1 MRRRAGLSR
10 LAVVFVAA
18 SGLLVPSAAAQM
30 TSEAFITGDAARAYE
45 KWQVAMKAEL
55 ARDRD
60 LIEFAF
66 GEVLA
71 TDPSPMR
78 IALFAERSVKRNENA
93 GGVLLFEQDYQAGA
107 LGENGRAI
115 AELLETGRELLN
127 QADDGWY
134 FASVGRFDVAA
145 ANFSALL
152 EASPDPV
159 ALLEFAERVPRRH
172 EILAQLAD
180 HPTVGEPVRRIMKLL
195 EKGEQAIK
203 ADPTRIRQNLERLDG
218 PPRAFENGVA
228 KLSESGEYSVPIAV
242 QYLREADKRQLA
254 PAIIRALPLIGRNG
268 LNPLVM
274 ALEMDDQA
282 VKRIVI
288 ETLGRIGYSQS
299 IPYLLKLREAED
311 TPVEIKSAVD
321 AALADLGGRGVR
333 LDSSAAPAQAFL
345 GLAEAYYYNH
355 ESLAA
360 DSRLD
365 TANVWY
371 WRDDLLQNVAVPTA
385 IFNEIMCMRCC
396 EEALRLDP
404 ALKPAISLWL
414 AANFHRA
421 AQLAEGETDYTRPE
435 GFPSA
440 AYFAQ
445 SAGAEHCLRALARA
459 VDDSDSVVALGA
471 IEALRKTAG
480 PASLSSAELG
490 RLPLAECLSSGD
502 RLVRIRAAIALG
514 LARPQQ
520 AFENSQNL
528 IPVLNEALM
537 LFGGVSNALV
547 VDADSDTANAAA
559 GRLRELGFATIVDAT
574 LFAGLQKVRNESPG
588 VDVIVLASDLAS
600 PEVGAAI
607 RELRGE
613 FRFRATPILIAAK
626 RGQADAAADVARAD
640 ERLVDV
646 AANAD
651 VDGWKLALARAMK
664 AAGATAITPE
674 VGASLS
680 LEAAGVLQLLA
691 VTRSPVFDVGRS
703 QAALIEVLNRSDD
716 PALRTTAAGV
726 LSYIPTSESQEALAA
741 IALSPEADEAM
752 RVAMFSALAEAAKHH
767 GNKLGSETVAAVIE
781 VVESDASMTLREAA
795 SRALGALDLK
805 SDPASELIRGQYAG

>member
-1 MRRRAGLSR
+1 MRRCAGLSR
-10 LAVVFVAA
+10 LAVVFGAV
-18 SGLLVPSAAAQM
+18 SGSFLPIAAAQLG
-30 TSEAFITGDAARAYE
+30 SEAFITGDAARGYE
-45 KWQVAMKAEL
+45 KWQVALKAEL

-66 GEVLA
+66 GEVQA
-71 TDPSPMR
+71 TNPSPMR
-78 IALFAERSVKRNENA
+78 VALFAERSVKRNESA
-93 GGVLLFEQDYQAGA
+93 GGVLLFEQDHQAGA

-115 AELLETGRELLN
+115 AELLETGREQLN

-134 FASVGRFDVAA
+134 FANVGRFDVAK
-145 ANFSALL
+145 ANFAALL
-152 EASPDPV
+152 DANPDPV

-180 HPTVGEPVRRIMKLL
+180 HPTIGESVRRVMRLL

-203 ADPTRIRQNLERLDG
+203 ADPTRIRQNLERLAG

-228 KLSESGEYSVPIAV
+228 KLKESGEYTPPIAI
-242 QYLREADKRQLA
+242 QYLRDADKRELA
-254 PAIIRALPLIGRNG
+254 PAIIRAMPLIDRGA

-288 ETLGRIGYSQS
+288 DTLGHIGYSQS
-299 IPYLLKLREAED
+299 IPYLLKLRETKGAPAEVVNA
-311 TPVEIKSAVD
+311 VEV
-321 AALADLGGRGVR
+321 ALSDLASRGVR
-333 LDSSAAPAQAFL
+333 VDASATAAQAFFA
-345 GLAEAYYYNH
+345 LAEAYYQDH

-385 IFNEIMCMRCC
+385 IFNEVMCMRCC
-396 EEALRLDP
+396 EEALRSDP
-404 ALKPAISLWL
+404 AMKPAIALWL
-414 AANFHRA
+414 AANFRRE
-421 AQLAEGETDYTRPE
+421 AQLADGETDYTRPDNY
-435 GFPSA
+435 PSA

-459 VDDSDSVVALGA
+459 VDDADPVVALGA

-480 PASLSSAELG
+480 PASLSSADLG

-502 RLVRIRAAIALG
+502 RMVRIRAAIALG
-514 LARPQQ
+514 LARPEK
-520 AFENSQNL
+520 AFDNSQNL

-537 LFGGVSNALV
+537 LFGGASNALV
-547 VDADSDTANAAA
+547 VDGDAATANQSAA
-559 GRLRELGFATIVDAT
+559 RLRELGYAAIVDST
-574 LFAGLQKVRNESPG
+574 LFNGLQKVRTESPG

-600 PEVGAAI
+600 PDLTSAI
-607 RELRGE
+607 REIRSE
-613 FRFRATPILIAAK
+613 FRFRATPIIIAAK
-626 RGQADAAADVARAD
+626 RGQADLAGDVARTDSRMIDLSGDASP
-640 ERLVDV
+640 E
-646 AANAD
+646 AWA
-651 VDGWKLALARAMK
+651 LALGRVMK
-664 AAGATAITPE
+664 AAGATSITPE

-691 VTRSPVFDVGRS
+691 VTRSPVFDVARS
-703 QAALIEVLNRSDD
+703 QAALIEVLNGSAD
-716 PALRTTAAGV
+716 AMLQTTAAGV
-726 LSYIPTSESQEALAA
+726 LGYIATGEAQEAIAA
-741 IALSPEADEAM
+741 MALKADLDESL
-752 RVAMFSALAEAAKHH
+752 RIAMFSSLAEAAKHN
-767 GNKLGSETVAAVIE
+767 GNLLGGETVSAIIK
-781 VVESDASMTLREAA
+781 VVDSDASMSLREAA